1 MNPAAR
7 HAPVGDVAA
16 SNDWLAIVGGLH
28 VLAGRRAT
36 EDEGLHRHKI
46 GRSGTSWR
54 GRRMTGEFACAAA
67 PEPP

>member
-36 EDEGLHRHKI
+36 EDEGLHRPKI
-46 GRSGTSWR
+46 GR
-54 GRRMTGEFACAAA
+54 
-67 PEPP
+67 PPA